1 MTIRVA
7 KLADIGEVYT
17 ICREFQAISPYA
29 DYEIS
34 KEKFYEFL
42 QFYLQAKP
50 QEHMVLIYE
59 TEGAI
64 QGILAGIM
72 TVGSHFFSESRV
84 ATELVWFVREEHR
97 RGMAPIRLLRAYE
110 AWAKLMGASKVSLTA
125 VDNKHR
131 EMLTQMYKKLGY
143 KSTEETF
150 VREL

>member
-1 MTIRVA
+1 MTIRA
-7 KLADIGEVYT
+7 ATLEDINEVHL
-17 ICREFQAISPYA
+17 ICREFQAISPYSSHM
-29 DYEIS
+29 IS
-34 KEKFYEFL
+34 DEKFYEFL
-42 QFYLQAKP
+42 EFYLTPKP
-50 QEHMVLIYE
+50 EEHMVLVYE
-59 TEGAI
+59 TEGDI